1 MSSSYRYLISY
12 DQITLYSLNNLLSAK
27 IAKKGYEA
35 VFKMKKN
42 IDLIMKYTSLPYP
55 PVVVSPELKI
65 LVHDNSTLSM
75 VYANINYRVMG
86 GLFQPV
92 VEISLPFLLYA
103 SNELMNLV
111 LAHEFL
117 HYLYLAIRYVS
128 SDYLV
133 NPLIYTGS
141 IIGRAF
147 LEDVYYVEP
156 SKVFNNARFVKKIA
170 KINEILEKSK
180 IADLIKKRWLDNNH
194 PSKSI
199 LADDFRVRLNIN
211 MWSNMHFPEEIKRKA
226 KEIIDGS
233 RTRVT

>member
-1 MSSSYRYLISY
+1 MSSNYKYLISY
-12 DQITLYSLNNLLSAK
+12 DQITLYSLNNLLSVK

-35 VFKMKKN
+35 VFRMKKN

-55 PVVVSPELKI
+55 PIVVIPELKI
-65 LVHDNSTLSM
+65 LIHDNSTLSM
-75 VYANINYRVMG
+75 VYANINYRVMR
-86 GLFQPV
+86 GLFQPI

-117 HYLYLAIRYVS
+117 HYMYLAIRYIS

-141 IIGRAF
+141 IMGRKF
-147 LEDVYYVEP
+147 LEDVYYVDP
-156 SKVFNNARFVKKIA
+156 SKVFNNTRFVKKMA
-170 KINEILEKSK
+170 KINEILEESK
-180 IADLIKKRWLDNNH
+180 IADIIKKRWIDNNY

-199 LADDFRVRLNIN
+199 FADDFRIRLNIN

-226 KEIIDGS
+226 KEIMDGS
-233 RTRVT
+233 KTGAT